1 MSYLMRN
8 GTGRNNIVYGGN
20 NTTSGNY
27 LRRTS
32 TGRNNISYINIS
44 TSGTHK
50 LLERIST
57 SLNSIRWNNLT
68 FSFFTPYTGTYKSS
82 TTITIPN
89 GCNHIDIFCVGGGGA
104 GRHSDYAG
112 STYNHGGGGGGG
124 GYTKI
129 VSNLSVSAGQS
140 ISIVVGNGSA
150 TYYNNGGNSS
160 ISRSGVLLCNADGA
174 KYDSSYGWAMNPG
187 DGGSGGGGGAEHNAR
202 RAYNGAGGGSNG
214 SDGIPITD
222 LQVTMNGK
230 GQGTTTRAFGESSGT
245 LYAGGG
251 GGGATLQYSGTNP
264 GSGGAGGGG
273 AGGVRNGGYGVAG
286 TVNTGG
292 GGGGG
297 GNGAE
302 PGLRNGASGG
312 SGIVLIRF
320 KV

>member
-1 MSYLMRN
+1 MSLLRRIGN
-8 GTGRNNIVYGGN
+8 NRNNIEWY
-20 NTTSGNY
+20 NTSNISGNY
-27 LRRTS
+27 LQRIS
-32 TGRNNISYINIS
+32 TNRNDISFINIS
-44 TSGTHK
+44 SNGTYN
-50 LLERIST
+50 LLNRISNGINDIQWKNT
-57 SLNSIRWNNLT
+57 V

-264 GSGGAGGGG
+264 GSGELE
-273 AGGVRNGGYGVAG
+273 VEEH
-286 TVNTGG
+286 
-292 GGGGG
+292 
-297 GNGAE
+297 AE
-302 PGLRNGASGG
+302 FVMVDMA
-312 SGIVLIRF
+312 
-320 KV
+320 